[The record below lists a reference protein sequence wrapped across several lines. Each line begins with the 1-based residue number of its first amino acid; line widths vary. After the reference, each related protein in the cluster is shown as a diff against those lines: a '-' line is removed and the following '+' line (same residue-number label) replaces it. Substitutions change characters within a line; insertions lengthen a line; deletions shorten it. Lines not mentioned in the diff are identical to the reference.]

1 MKPKKA
7 AAHRQVI
14 EDAANYNQ
22 QSDSSPQL
30 VSNGADEYEAGKVHK
45 NKKSSREEDVDA
57 VKALDRWDY

>member
-1 MKPKKA
+1 MSVLNPKKA

-30 VSNGADEYEAGKVHK
+30 VSNGADEYESNTAT
-45 NKKSSREEDVDA
+45 
-57 VKALDRWDY
+57 